1 MDGRGW
7 HSATVCRRSAVAYV
21 FDMRLRTRT
30 GSALGHASCSAPP
43 PHHVKRDG
51 ITRLAVA
58 LRCYALAIGAP
69 CAAVGALCCAP
80 CSPWPPNRLAT
91 MGPAGP
97 RLGTPSRVWLGS
109 FGRCATLLR
118 GPTPRVIASFWPN
131 RVLNS
136 RRTPFPI
143 SLGTPSRNGLS
154 QLNSTSAGFNSA
166 AGPKLAARRPEFA
179 TSPRPA
185 GGAAPDRRPR
195 LRGAASAP
203 LARSGP

>member
-58 LRCYALAIGAP
+58 LRCYALAVGAP

-80 CSPWPPNRLAT
+80 CSHDRRAVT
-91 MGPAGP
+91 TVRP
-97 RLGTPSRVWLGS
+97 RRPGVS
-109 FGRCATLLR
+109 LLY
-118 GPTPRVIASFWPN
+118 PTPL
-131 RVLNS
+131 RVLPHP
-136 RRTPFPI
+136 TPC
-143 SLGTPSRNGLS
+143 LGLGAP
-154 QLNSTSAGFNSA
+154 GFQQF
-166 AGPKLAARRPEFA
+166 LTYLRP
-179 TSPRPA
+179 
-185 GGAAPDRRPR
+185 
-195 LRGAASAP
+195 
-203 LARSGP
+203 